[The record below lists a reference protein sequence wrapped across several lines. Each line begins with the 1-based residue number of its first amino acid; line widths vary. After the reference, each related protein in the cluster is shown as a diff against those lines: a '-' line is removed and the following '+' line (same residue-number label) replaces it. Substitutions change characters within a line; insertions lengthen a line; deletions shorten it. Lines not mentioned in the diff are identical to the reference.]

1 MHKSVQVQRMDKKA
15 RISSNSH
22 LLNSLS
28 WTLYFSCNS
37 FFLRVSHPPHQPQT
51 LGFLLGVL
59 SKQRHMLKLYI
70 SGGIYVVIMPSYY

>member
-28 WTLYFSCNS
+28 WALYFSCNS